1 MGQHTD
7 FTGKCGKPNHKRA
20 SPMTY
25 QQCVLQITS
34 PIQAIHSLREV
45 KQKSQCYQCYQAPSL
60 VQVVGTSSVKH
71 HTEFYHQ
78 DHWETIKQTLCLY
91 IYCIYMY
98 IHHIYI
104 YIFKVKFP
112 LGFPNHHPSLMLQHE
127 QTHLTY
133 IFSSLHHLYIKKNI
147 MNHEH
152 KILEITYPL
161 VN

>member
-91 IYCIYMY
+91 IYIVYTCIYT
-98 IHHIYI
+98 IYI
-104 YIFKVKFP
+104 YISLRWSFL
-112 LGFPNHHPSLMLQHE
+112 LGFPTIIPVWCFNMNKPIWHTFLVV
-127 QTHLTY
+127 Y
-133 IFSSLHHLYIKKNI
+133 IICILKKILWI
-147 MNHEH
+147 MNI
-152 KILEITYPL
+152 KY
-161 VN
+161 